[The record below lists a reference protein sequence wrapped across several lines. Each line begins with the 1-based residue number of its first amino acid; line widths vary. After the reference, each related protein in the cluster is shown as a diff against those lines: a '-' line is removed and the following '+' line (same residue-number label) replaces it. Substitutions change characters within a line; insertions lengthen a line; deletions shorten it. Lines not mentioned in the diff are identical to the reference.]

1 MTGPAQTPVLF
12 LKAGGS
18 AFFSADCQALLIAA
32 KLNPDWFGS
41 YDKVNKKIQDAKTK
55 CANFDRLT
63 PAGQARVPASRR
75 PTPEDRFLADS
86 TAGHLVQDGV
96 YRNAR
101 DPANLSGRNN
111 PCARLV
117 DGYVHGN
124 APAVPTQGTGPSKV
138 PGSVEVELSARE
150 IEQRRAAGGWPAGA
164 TSPGP
169 GNPPPANPVYNAGQ
183 LTTDENARS
192 STLVNRQQQQWDN
205 VMARRP
211 ETSGAQV
218 TGSGLNGAVNPNN
231 PAEVER
237 ARAAV
242 GAKPVVEPTGV
253 PGGAVTGNTAEEC
266 INNWRERAKD
276 AMKAEALDAE
286 IARQSAAA
294 RRAAAD
300 PALPGRLQAAHAQA
314 DARKTSTR
322 AAANA
327 LPAGSPERTRAEARA
342 MVASQQEARAR
353 ERADRYQNPDAAA
366 RLRCLQDARA
376 ARRSGAANDNGRTS
390 W

>member
-41 YDKVNKKIQDAKTK
+41 YDKVNKQIQDAKTK

-63 PAGQARVPASRR
+63 PAAQARVPAARR

-86 TAGHLVQDGV
+86 TAGHLIQDGV
-96 YRNAR
+96 YRRSR
-101 DPANLSGRNN
+101 DGANNPGRNN

-138 PGSVEVELSARE
+138 AGSVEFDVGVQENR
-150 IEQRRAAGGWPAGA
+150 QRRVAGGWPPTA

-169 GNPPPANPVYNAGQ
+169 GNPPPANPVYSSGQ
-183 LTTDENARS
+183 MTTDENARS

-218 TGSGLNGAVNPNN
+218 AGSGLGGAVNPNN

-242 GAKPVVEPTGV
+242 GAKPIVEPTGV

-300 PALPGRLQAAHAQA
+300 PGLPGRAANAHAQA
-314 DARKTSTR
+314 DAKRTATR
-322 AAANA
+322 AAADA
-327 LPAGSPERTRAEARA
+327 LPPGSPERARAEARA
-342 MVASQQEARAR
+342 ALASQQEARAR
-353 ERADRYQNPDAAA
+353 ERADRYRNPDAAT
-366 RLRCLQDARA
+366 RLGCLQDARN
-376 ARRSGAANDNGRTS
+376 ARRAGAANDDGRTF